1 MKNCTLRKIAALLTI
16 LTVGLTLMLTGCT
29 WNFGD
34 FINPGDQLGGGG
46 TVDEVPDTPDV
57 SGVVDSV
64 GSLDVSDSS
73 VDTADT
79 WDDSATFVEFT
90 GSGATVQ
97 GAGAVFESGVLTVSA
112 AGVYVLSG
120 TLTDGRVYVNV
131 DGNVQLVLNGVS
143 IACSDSAPIAMFG
156 KKKKVIT
163 LAAGTVNTLT
173 DGAEYTVFL
182 NADGDE
188 PNGAL
193 FCKKALTINGS
204 GSLTVNGNY
213 NNGISCKDEL
223 KIMSGTISVNAAN
236 NGIKGNDAIIVK
248 GGSLTVKADGD
259 GLKSDSEDEGLGN
272 IYLENAWLSVEAGDD
287 GIQAYR
293 YLHVTSG
300 EYSIKTGRGS
310 SWTGQD
316 ETMSYKAVK
325 SDSAVVIEGGS
336 FTLDSADDAI
346 HSNGTIVISGGSLAI
361 SAADDAV
368 HADEVLTIEGG
379 TLDISS
385 CYEGLEA
392 AKVNISGGDITIIS
406 RDDAVNAADGTAN
419 PVGHANAN
427 CSLIISGGVLR
438 ISASGDGLDS
448 NGTLLISG
456 GEVYVDGPTSGADA
470 ALDSDGGILVNGGT
484 LVAIGTLGM
493 VETPAG
499 NSAQNCISC
508 ATGTQIAAGTTL
520 ILRDASGSE
529 LISYTTAKGGQSVIL
544 SCAGL
549 TIGQTYSLYAGSTL
563 LKSFELTSTITTVGS
578 NSGGPGV
585 PGGNPGRPGG
595 R

>member
-182 NADGDE
+182 NADGD
-188 PNGAL
+188 
-193 FCKKALTINGS
+193 
-204 GSLTVNGNY
+204 
-213 NNGISCKDEL
+213 
-223 KIMSGTISVNAAN
+223 
-236 NGIKGNDAIIVK
+236 
-248 GGSLTVKADGD
+248 

-272 IYLENAWLSVEAGDD
+272 IYW
-287 GIQAYR
+287 R
-293 YLHVTSG
+293 TP
-300 EYSIKTGRGS
+300 GS
-310 SWTGQD
+310 RS
-316 ETMSYKAVK
+316 K
-325 SDSAVVIEGGS
+325 
-336 FTLDSADDAI
+336 
-346 HSNGTIVISGGSLAI
+346 
-361 SAADDAV
+361 
-368 HADEVLTIEGG
+368 
-379 TLDISS
+379 
-385 CYEGLEA
+385 
-392 AKVNISGGDITIIS
+392 
-406 RDDAVNAADGTAN
+406 R
-419 PVGHANAN
+419 
-427 CSLIISGGVLR
+427 
-438 ISASGDGLDS
+438 
-448 NGTLLISG
+448 
-456 GEVYVDGPTSGADA
+456 
-470 ALDSDGGILVNGGT
+470 
-484 LVAIGTLGM
+484 
-493 VETPAG
+493 
-499 NSAQNCISC
+499 
-508 ATGTQIAAGTTL
+508 GTTAF
-520 ILRDASGSE
+520 RP
-529 LISYTTAKGGQSVIL
+529 TAI
-544 SCAGL
+544 CM
-549 TIGQTYSLYAGSTL
+549 
-563 LKSFELTSTITTVGS
+563 
-578 NSGGPGV
+578 
-585 PGGNPGRPGG
+585 
-595 R
+595 